1 VLVFRND
8 LGPPL
13 SSFIRARFE
22 RVSTME
28 KRHRHLSEGGDVREQ
43 SFHGSPHGDETFTA
57 ARIVVHPE
65 RCGY

>member
-22 RVSTME
+22 RVSTTE
-28 KRHRHLSEGGDVREQ
+28 KRYRSLPEGGDVREQ
-43 SFHGSPHGDETFTA
+43 ASHGHLM
-57 ARIVVHPE
+57 R
-65 RCGY
+65 